1 MDNLTLQCLTNKKTY
16 NKYLAKKD
24 PSTFQKN
31 EDFHHE
37 LRVNHNEIMNLLSD
51 YILNPHTISQSRLR
65 DMFNHLMI
73 ECLDVIECQKCN
85 AGEQTA
91 VEVEVPKYSD
101 DLFSNCVDLGIE
113 PKNTIEYWKMQSV
126 FKS

>member
-24 PSTFQKN
+24 PSMFQKN

-37 LRVNHNEIMNLLSD
+37 LRVNHDDIMSLLSE
-51 YILNPHTISQSRLR
+51 YILNPDTISQSKLR
-65 DMFNHLMI
+65 DTFNHLMI
-73 ECLDVIECQKCN
+73 ECLDVIESRKCRDEA
-85 AGEQTA
+85 AG
-91 VEVEVPKYSD
+91 EVEVPKYSD

-113 PKNTIEYWKMQSV
+113 PKKTIEYWKMQSV
-126 FKS
+126 FKQSP